1 MKRGHMKRNA
11 RAMLQGKRQTTFT
24 TSCVALACL
33 MLGGQALAQGTPAD
47 KAAAEALFQQG
58 QRLLDA
64 QRVEEACEKF
74 RASQQLD
81 AGLGTMLYLADCYEQ
96 AGRTASAWAVF
107 KEAASVAASRG
118 ETSREEIARVRA
130 EALEARLSHVIIRT
144 PQPLPSAAMISRDG
158 SPVPSALLG
167 VAIPVD
173 PGSVTV
179 QVEAPGYEASAVS
192 VAVPRDATEPVEI
205 VLPALKALPPTENAP
220 VVPAPTPPGATLL
233 DASPATEPVRR
244 SGLSTEETAGLVLGG
259 VGLVA
264 AGLAT
269 VFTLVGSSSNQESLK
284 HCSREDTNS
293 CNRLG
298 TELRDQALGELS
310 LATVFGVISA
320 ATLGTGI
327 ALYVALP
334 DDDVSRHATLGM
346 QYAGE
351 W

>member
-144 PQPLPSAAMISRDG
+144 PQPLPSAA
-158 SPVPSALLG
+158 
-167 VAIPVD
+167 
-173 PGSVTV
+173 
-179 QVEAPGYEASAVS
+179 
-192 VAVPRDATEPVEI
+192 
-205 VLPALKALPPTENAP
+205 
-220 VVPAPTPPGATLL
+220 
-233 DASPATEPVRR
+233 
-244 SGLSTEETAGLVLGG
+244 
-259 VGLVA
+259 
-264 AGLAT
+264 
-269 VFTLVGSSSNQESLK
+269 
-284 HCSREDTNS
+284 
-293 CNRLG
+293 
-298 TELRDQALGELS
+298 
-310 LATVFGVISA
+310 
-320 ATLGTGI
+320 
-327 ALYVALP
+327 
-334 DDDVSRHATLGM
+334 
-346 QYAGE
+346 
-351 W
+351 